1 MTTET
6 TYTPFTVAEIAEEA
20 LRLTNCVNGNPRYYI
35 SAMMFR
41 RAGAEAGDFYRPK
54 YCRKYT
60 GKLACVLAAIL
71 RAVEVASLSSG
82 STEHH
87 SRDIVAGVSVDTVC
101 QTQGFFS
108 NFCNCKRCVCGL
120 SSHSISLLCVKEC

>member
-60 GKLACVLAAIL
+60 GKRYGAGWVFTSYNLETSISQAI
-71 RAVEVASLSSG
+71 EVAS
-82 STEHH
+82 
-87 SRDIVAGVSVDTVC
+87 
-101 QTQGFFS
+101 
-108 NFCNCKRCVCGL
+108 
-120 SSHSISLLCVKEC
+120 

>member
-6 TYTPFTVAEIAEEA
+6 TYTPFTAIEITEEA

-41 RAGAEAGDFYRPK
+41 RAGTGDFYRPE

-60 GKLACVLAAIL
+60 GKRYGAGWVFTSYNLDRDISQ
-71 RAVEVASLSSG
+71 AVEVA
-82 STEHH
+82 
-87 SRDIVAGVSVDTVC
+87 A
-101 QTQGFFS
+101 
-108 NFCNCKRCVCGL
+108 
-120 SSHSISLLCVKEC
+120 